1 MNRDELIGVLALALL
16 VAFTLGWILRW
27 IYGGL
32 RRINSANMEEVD
44 DLANRL
50 YEMEQAKDF
59 AEQQLKDREWELSNQ
74 LGQAEAELAAA
85 MEGLGSARR
94 EAEELRAQMGS

>member
-1 MNRDELIGVLALALL
+1 MNRDELIGVMALSLL
-16 VAFTLGWILRW
+16 VAFTIGWVMRW

-32 RRINSANMEEVD
+32 RRINTANMEEVD

-85 MEGLGSARR
+85 MEGLGAARR
-94 EAEELRAQMGS
+94 EAEELRARLEG